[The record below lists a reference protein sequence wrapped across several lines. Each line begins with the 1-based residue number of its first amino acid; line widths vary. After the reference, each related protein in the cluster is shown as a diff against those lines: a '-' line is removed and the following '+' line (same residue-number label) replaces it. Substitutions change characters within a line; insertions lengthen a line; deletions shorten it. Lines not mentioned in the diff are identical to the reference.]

1 MASGKTH
8 DLINLIA
15 LPPIVYYFK
24 PEDFVPFTIG
34 YLTGTFF
41 LSPDNDLYHSK
52 PVQRWKFLKFIWY
65 PLTKFSKHRGLS
77 HIPIIGSLIRLG
89 YLMLILLS
97 LYLLILYGAKF
108 FNVSIPFLPP
118 INETT
123 LKQAVFNIH
132 FISFFLGLV
141 CAEIVHIVVDIIYS
155 FLKQLRLIR

>member
-15 LPPIVYYFK
+15 LPPLVYYFK
-24 PEDFVPFTIG
+24 PEDFIPFTLG
-34 YLTGTFF
+34 YLAGTFL

-77 HIPIIGSLIRLG
+77 HIPIVGSLIRLG
-89 YLMLILLS
+89 YLMLILFFVYIGLF
-97 LYLLILYGAKF
+97 YLLKYLNI
-108 FNVSIPFLPP
+108 SFLPSFEE
-118 INETT
+118 INLEQ
-123 LKQAVFNIH
+123 LILNIH

-141 CAEIVHIVVDIIYS
+141 CSEIMHIIVDIVYS
-155 FLKQLRLIR
+155 SLKKLRLIR